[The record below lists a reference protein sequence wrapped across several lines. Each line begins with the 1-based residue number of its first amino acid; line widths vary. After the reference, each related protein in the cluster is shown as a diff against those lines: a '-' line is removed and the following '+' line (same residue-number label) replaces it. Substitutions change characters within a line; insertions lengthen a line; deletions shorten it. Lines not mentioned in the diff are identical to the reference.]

1 MNPILRAILNSYV
14 KNNYENNFF
23 YDTRFHD
30 KQAKQ
35 FLSLNQKS
43 YLMYFTHLLHFLI
56 RNRLLMLND
65 AQFLEL
71 LFTIELTTARRGGA
85 LKA

>member
-14 KNNYENNFF
+14 KNNCENNFF

-43 YLMYFTHLLHFLI
+43 YLMYFTHSLHFLI
-56 RNRLLMLND
+56 RNSLMLND
-65 AQFLEL
+65 AQLSDFF
-71 LFTIELTTARRGGA
+71 FTNELTTARRGVH
-85 LKA
+85 